1 MRTSPLKAFARKG
14 NSQGL
19 NPTALKA
26 KRARDKAAAMTPLRK
41 YRKAENQRIDQRGD
55 SDLHHTK
62 SGTVRRTSVAYN
74 RATYDR
80 NEVKT

>member
-1 MRTSPLKAFARKG
+1 MAEKRPG

-19 NPTALKA
+19 SRVALAA
-26 KRARDKAAAMTPLRK
+26 KRARDLEAAKTKDRK
-41 YRKAENQRIDQRGD
+41 DKKAENQRIGQRGD

-74 RATYDR
+74 SATYDR

>member
-41 YRKAENQRIDQRGD
+41 YRKAENQRIGQSSN
-55 SDLHHTK
+55 SDLHHK
-62 SGTVRRTSVAYN
+62 SDGSVVKMSVKNN
-74 RATYDR
+74 RNVWKH
-80 NEVKT
+80 NER